1 MKYPAILSIVILL
14 LLIFFVKRTKAGR
27 EMVQHFYF
35 QTFIMIF
42 LVGSLIFRLIHFK
55 LTLWSIAAILI
66 LSFVLATGLPHYIQ
80 KVKKRIGK

>member
-14 LLIFFVKRTKAGR
+14 LLIFFVKRTKVGR

-35 QTFIMIF
+35 QTFIMFF
-42 LVGSLIFRLIHFK
+42 LAGSLLFRLINFK
-55 LTLWSIAAILI
+55 LNLWSIVAILI
-66 LSFVLATGLPHYIQ
+66 LSFALATGLPHYIQ